1 MRESFT
7 FEALPCGLRLGCV
20 GLRYFPPKQET
31 KRNGAWRGD
40 ECWDFTCGEGSVPL
54 YEGGMV
60 IARSIFGL
68 PLCLL
73 PGLFEVNQV
82 IEWTSN

>member
-1 MRESFT
+1 M
-7 FEALPCGLRLGCV
+7 LGLGTSPPSKKRKETEPGAGMNV
-20 GLRYFPPKQET
+20 GTLRVVKVRT
-31 KRNGAWRGD
+31 
-40 ECWDFTCGEGSVPL
+40 VPL
-54 YEGGMV
+54 HEGGMV
-60 IARSIFGL
+60 MARSIFGL